1 MQNDAILALG
11 AKFSIPFIAVS
22 DSREKGALDADL
34 GLKFK
39 FDIQDHPKLVS
50 EADLWLAVKLFQTTG
65 IWRPNSTLDT
75 DLVIVDLPR
84 AQ

>member
-34 GLKFK
+34 GFKFK
-39 FDIQDHPKLVS
+39 FDIQDHPILVS
-50 EADLWLAVKLFQTTG
+50 EADL
-65 IWRPNSTLDT
+65 
-75 DLVIVDLPR
+75 
-84 AQ
+84 